1 MDSENDKFK
10 RLYQILE
17 QSISECKSSCIS
29 LSGGLDSS
37 ILSFFLQ
44 SKKIDAISII
54 TKEFV
59 ATDLTYC
66 QLIAKKFGLSLIMKL
81 VELEEIISAIDDT
94 IKILGVFNNI
104 EIRNSVVM
112 YLALQTAKKHGHL
125 SVMTGDGADELFA
138 GYNFFLKMNK
148 NKLEEDLSRML
159 KIMHFPTQKIAD
171 SLGITIESPFLNEN
185 VIDFAKSLPVNYKVN
200 IENGQKYGK
209 WILRKTFEKKIPS
222 SVVWRKKSAM
232 QDGAGTSNL
241 ENVFNTIIPDDFFKE
256 KTKKIKESDNVII
269 KSKESLHYYLTYR
282 RYFDIPSSLHSFKN
296 KCPQCQY
303 QIDRHSKFCRMC
315 GAFPV

>member
-1 MDSENDKFK
+1 MSPKNNKFK

-17 QSISECKSSCIS
+17 QSVSESKSSCIS

-54 TKEFV
+54 TEEFV

-66 QLIAKKFGLSLIMKL
+66 QLIAKKFGLPLILKL
-81 VELEEIISAIDDT
+81 VKLEEIISAIDDT
-94 IKILGVFNNI
+94 IKILKNFNNI
-104 EIRNSVVM
+104 EIRNSIVM

-138 GYNFFLKMNK
+138 GYNFFLNMNK
-148 NKLEEDLSRML
+148 NNLEDNLNRML

-171 SLGITIESPFLNEN
+171 SLGMTVESPFLNEKM
-185 VIDFAKSLPVNYKVN
+185 IDFAKYLAVSYKVK

-241 ENVFNTIIPDDFFKE
+241 ENIFNSIIPDNFFKE
-256 KTKKIKESDNVII
+256 KIKKIKESENVDI
-269 KSKESLHYYLTYR
+269 KSKESLHYYLSFR
-282 RYFDIPSSLHSFKN
+282 KHFDIPSKQHSSMN
-296 KCPQCQY
+296 KCPRCQY
-303 QIDRHSKFCRMC
+303 KIEHNSKFCRMC
-315 GAFPV
+315 GAFPI